1 MLPRVQ
7 TKHHTSLAMRTW
19 NDLGT
24 EEPCRV
30 SRGYSVLYNES
41 PTGVC
46 CIVLSE
52 ARVEAAV
59 AVTWVFKLT
68 LG

>member
-1 MLPRVQ
+1 
-7 TKHHTSLAMRTW
+7 MRTW
-19 NDLGT
+19 NYLGT

-30 SRGYSVLYNES
+30 SRGYPVLYDEF
-41 PTGVC
+41 PTSVC
-46 CIVLSE
+46 SIVLSE